1 MEEFGQ
7 WVVNTFNIDIEF
19 DSTNATK
26 TSDGMNEGT
35 VTFRRGDDEKE
46 FPYRW
51 GDAVELPISDHR
63 IIYAF
68 ILDWDL
74 YESDKQIAFESIKT
88 PEEWEKYK
96 EEIEF
101 LETIFTDAE
110 KTEIFDE
117 FANVY

>member
-1 MEEFGQ
+1 MSPFL
-7 WVVNTFNIDIEF
+7 
-19 DSTNATK
+19 K
-26 TSDGMNEGT
+26 T
-35 VTFRRGDDEKE
+35 VTLTLYHKNTTLNKQTHYLTIKNYQQFTPDQ
-46 FPYRW
+46 
-51 GDAVELPISDHR
+51 H

-68 ILDWDL
+68 ILDWGL
-74 YESDKQIAFESIKT
+74 YESDKQIAFKSIKT